1 MTLAH
6 PDPMAKLHSD
16 LITLYLQHLSA
27 RQCTGRTIETYGDT
41 LTAAHA
47 SIPSGLPMA
56 TVEEVTDWLT
66 AHPDWSPATV
76 SLHVTILRSWGRWA
90 VESGHLDWAAAV
102 DLPRVRQHRRHVP
115 PATTEQVT
123 TILARCTGEVR
134 LASVLAAYAGL
145 RAIEIVRLARDDITA
160 DMVVVRSGKG
170 GHGRG
175 MPCHPVVWRAVRD
188 LPAGP
193 LFAIDE
199 RLLVSRAW
207 NRYRSVGVATS
218 MHKLR
223 KWYASQLRRAGVDLE
238 TIRQLLGHTSL
249 ATTQRYLDVDPA
261 MQAAAVALLPTV
273 TADAAAGAGPG

>member
-1 MTLAH
+1 MAHAAPMTH
-6 PDPMAKLHSD
+6 PHTD
-16 LITLYLQHLSA
+16 LIDRYLDHLTA
-27 RQCTGRTIETYGDT
+27 RRCTARTIETYGEN
-41 LTAAHA
+41 LAAAHA
-47 SIPSGLPMA
+47 GLPYGLPMA
-56 TVEEVTDWLT
+56 TIDELADWLA
-66 AHPDWSPATV
+66 AHPDWSPATT
-76 SLHVTILRSWGRWA
+76 SLHVTILRSWARWA
-90 VESGHLDWAAAV
+90 VKAGHLDWAAAV

-145 RAIEIVRLARDDITA
+145 RAIEITRLDREDITA
-160 DMVVVRSGKG
+160 EQLVVRSGKG
-170 GHGRG
+170 GHGRAV
-175 MPCHPVVWRAVRD
+175 PTHPVLWRAVRD
-188 LPAGP
+188 LPRGR
-193 LFAIDE
+193 LVQINE

-207 NRYRSVGVATS
+207 RAYRQVGVSTS

-223 KWYASQLRRAGVDLE
+223 KWHASELRRAGVDLE

-273 TADAAAGAGPG
+273 TADAAAGAGPS